1 MKSPSKTLAFLV
13 LLTPFN
19 LGAGEPNLDRE
30 LLLEWSHPIVTA
42 IQSSTASPCLASR
55 NLAIL
60 HIAAFN
66 AVNATDPTY
75 EFYAFYETPV
85 GEIDPVS
92 AAINAMAYGANILF
106 PSHRALF
113 RSLLNKQYAKLRETI
128 PSETWIQSKEFGE
141 SVAKKLI
148 DLRSDD
154 GSTSSITYIPKD
166 EIGKWKRTPPLF
178 RPPELSHWSNTRPFA
193 IESASQFRL
202 PPPPCL
208 ESHEYTQ
215 ALKEVREIGAA
226 DSQTRTPEQ
235 TQIAQ
240 FWSCFSYTSTP
251 AGHWYEIATKTARE
265 KGLSLIETARL
276 LALANIAMA
285 DAGIACW
292 DTKYYYESWRPI
304 QAIQGADKDGN
315 PSTEHDTKWDSLL
328 EAPPHPEYVSG
339 HGAFSGAGGKVVEL
353 FFDAAS
359 AYSFST
365 TSSALPG
372 VVRKFDSFAAC
383 VAEICD
389 SRLYGGIHFRYS
401 NDLGRELGE
410 QVAAFVFASQ
420 LQPLNSK
427 NHQAPSTP
435 STE

>member
-1 MKSPSKTLAFLV
+1 MKSPRKTLAFLV
-13 LLTPFN
+13 LLFSCS
-19 LGAGEPNLDRE
+19 LRAGEPDFDRE
-30 LLLEWSHPIVTA
+30 LLLEWSTPIVNA

-75 EFYAFYETPV
+75 EFYAFEETPG
-85 GEIDPVS
+85 GEIDAVC
-92 AAINAMAYGANILF
+92 AAISAIAYASNILF
-106 PSHRALF
+106 PSHQASF
-113 RSLLNKQYAKLRETI
+113 RSLLNKQYAKLREMV
-128 PSETWIQSKEFGE
+128 PLETWIQSREFGE

-166 EIGKWKRTPPLF
+166 EIGKWKRTPLHF
-178 RPPELSHWSNTRPFA
+178 RPPELSHWPNTRPFA

-202 PPPPCL
+202 PPPPGL
-208 ESHEYTQ
+208 ESPEYTQ
-215 ALKEVREIGAA
+215 ALEEVREIGAA
-226 DSQTRTPEQ
+226 DSRTRTPEQ
-235 TQIAQ
+235 TEIAQ

-251 AGHWYEIATKTARE
+251 AGHWYEIATSTARN
-265 KGLSLIETARL
+265 KKLSLIETARL

-292 DTKYYYESWRPI
+292 DTKYFYESWRPI

-315 PSTEHDTKWDSLL
+315 PSTERDTRWDSLL

-339 HGAFSGAGGKVVEL
+339 HGAFSGAGGKIVEL

-359 AYSFST
+359 GYSFST

-372 VVRKFDSFAAC
+372 VERRFASFAAC

-435 STE
+435 SKE